1 MYMKTFIYNI
11 YILFV
16 CLFVHRWKAIR
27 DECCMSLCVTLSV
40 IIENYKI
47 IQIVN
52 TVFILN
58 LLVEFSLPFI

>member
-1 MYMKTFIYNI
+1 
-11 YILFV
+11 
-16 CLFVHRWKAIR
+16 
-27 DECCMSLCVTLSV
+27 MSLCVTLSV

>member
-1 MYMKTFIYNI
+1 
-11 YILFV
+11 
-16 CLFVHRWKAIR
+16 
-27 DECCMSLCVTLSV
+27 MSLCVTLSV

-58 LLVEFSLPFI
+58 PLVEFSLPFI

>member
-1 MYMKTFIYNI
+1 
-11 YILFV
+11 
-16 CLFVHRWKAIR
+16 
-27 DECCMSLCVTLSV
+27 MSLCVTLLV

-58 LLVEFSLPFI
+58 LLVEFSLLFI

>member
-1 MYMKTFIYNI
+1 
-11 YILFV
+11 
-16 CLFVHRWKAIR
+16 
-27 DECCMSLCVTLSV
+27 MSLCVTLSV

-52 TVFILN
+52 TVFKLN

>member
-1 MYMKTFIYNI
+1 
-11 YILFV
+11 
-16 CLFVHRWKAIR
+16 
-27 DECCMSLCVTLSV
+27 MSLCVTLSV

-58 LLVEFSLPFI
+58 LLVEFSLLFI